1 MHCHHQVFLA
11 VSDEAEA
18 LTEQQQQQQAANSS
32 DDNVNAEVFVA
43 ADVAGAAAA
52 DDDDV
57 HGAAAPRL
65 AGSRLYM
72 QQFWGLLAKR
82 ALCARSEGT
91 G

>member
-18 LTEQQQQQQAANSS
+18 LTEQQQQQAANSS
-32 DDNVNAEVFVA
+32 DDNVNAEVFV
-43 ADVAGAAAA
+43 AAAA

>member
-1 MHCHHQVFLA
+1 M
-11 VSDEAEA
+11 SDEAEA
-18 LTEQQQQQQAANSS
+18 LTEQQQQQAANSS
-32 DDNVNAEVFVA
+32 DDNVNAEVFV
-43 ADVAGAAAA
+43 AAAA